1 MLRRMVLSDWRTT
14 PWLENQTL
22 FFELLDIKLIQLE
35 RRLYLKTYWTLPK
48 AIGEPRSASLVPERS
63 HVFACSLRVGS

>member
-1 MLRRMVLSDWRTT
+1 MLRRMVLSDWPST

-35 RRLYLKTYWTLPK
+35 RRLILRHTGPSRLKWRCRE
-48 AIGEPRSASLVPERS
+48 I
-63 HVFACSLRVGS
+63 HVRFPSGFMLLYFYDE

>member
-14 PWLENQTL
+14 PWLENRTL

-35 RRLYLKTYWTLPK
+35 RRLKFKTYWILK
-48 AIGEPRSASLVPERS
+48 SIPRCREMQAWFPSGVVIL
-63 HVFACSLRVGS
+63 HVRDE